1 MERTRHRAGLSASS
15 LLQRAFASLGT
26 LTSML
31 FAFCSRPLSGLGFAL
46 FRSMPTT
53 LLRLRL
59 ISSLAVR
66 SSFFDSFTVS
76 LGGLLAGLL
85 RLGFFGGIAVLRLTM
100 LSGLL
105 AGLLR
110 LGFFG
115 GLAVLFGLLAGLLRL
130 GLFGGLAVLR
140 LTMLSGLLAGLLRLG
155 FFGGLAVLRLTRF
168 LR

>member
-1 MERTRHRAGLSASS
+1 
-15 LLQRAFASLGT
+15 
-26 LTSML
+26 
-31 FAFCSRPLSGLGFAL
+31 GLGFAL

-53 LLRLRL
+53 LLRLR
-59 ISSLAVR
+59 LAVR

-85 RLGFFGGIAVLRLTM
+85 RLGFFGGLAVLRLTM

-110 LGFFG
+110 LGFFS
-115 GLAVLFGLLAGLLRL
+115 GLAVLF
-130 GLFGGLAVLR
+130 
-140 LTMLSGLLAGLLRLG
+140 GLLAGLLRLG

-168 LR
+168 LRRARRHSSSSGAGRMLAEPPLLIGSQRLRRLYVLGRFDHVRGLPDSLFLCI

>member
-1 MERTRHRAGLSASS
+1 RVVSS

-59 ISSLAVR
+59 VSSLAVR

-85 RLGFFGGIAVLRLTM
+85 RLGFFGGPCRAQAYHALRP
-100 LSGLL
+100 SCR
-105 AGLLR
+105 AAQ

-115 GLAVLFGLLAGLLRL
+115 GLAVLFGLLA
-130 GLFGGLAVLR
+130 
-140 LTMLSGLLAGLLRLG
+140 
-155 FFGGLAVLRLTRF
+155 VLRLTRF
-168 LR
+168 LRRARRHSSSSGAGRMLAEPPLLIGSQRLRRLYVLGG